1 MAQEGLHGLVEYL
14 VIIVE
19 ACGAIVIMMGVAR
32 SIIQYIR
39 SFFGHITLTIR
50 KVRFKL
56 GQSMV
61 MALEFQV
68 AADILK
74 TALSPT
80 WNDMLLLATLIGL
93 RTLLNYLLE
102 RELEMLG
109 HDVSPSAMET

>member
-1 MAQEGLHGLVEYL
+1 MGHAELNAIMEYL

-19 ACGAIVIMMGVAR
+19 ACGAIVIMMGAIR

-39 SFFGHITLTIR
+39 SFFGHIALSTR
-50 KVRFKL
+50 KIRFKL

-61 MALEFQV
+61 MGLEFQV

-80 WNDMLLLATLIGL
+80 WKDILLLASLIGL

-109 HDVSPSAMET
+109 HDSPSPLMET